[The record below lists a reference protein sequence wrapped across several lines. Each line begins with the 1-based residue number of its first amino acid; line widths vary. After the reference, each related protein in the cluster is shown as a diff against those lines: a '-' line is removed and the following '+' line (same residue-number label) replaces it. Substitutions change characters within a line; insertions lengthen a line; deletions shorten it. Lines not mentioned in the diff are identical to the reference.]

1 MKKGRT
7 ILSNAR
13 FSLTIDRLCHQLIEE
28 YAGFEDV
35 CFVGVQERGVLLA
48 NRLYHRLTTAL
59 DIPAFEY
66 GKLDI
71 SFYRDDFRMRDKP
84 LKVSATE
91 MDFLVENKRV
101 ILVDDVLYSGRTI
114 QAALSALNHYGRPK
128 SIELL
133 VLVDRR
139 FHREVP
145 ISPDY
150 TGLTVDALDNAYVQ
164 VNWKALNGKDEI
176 FLTNNE

>member
-1 MKKGRT
+1 MEKGRT

-13 FSLTIDRLCHQLIEE
+13 FALTIDRLCHQLIEE
-28 YAGFEDV
+28 YDNFEGV
-35 CFVGVQERGVLLA
+35 CMIGVQERGVLLA
-48 NRLYHRLTTAL
+48 NRIYDRLTTAL
-59 DIPAFEY
+59 GVTAFEY

-71 SFYRDDFRMRDKP
+71 SFYRDDFRMREKP

-91 MDFLVENKRV
+91 IDFLVENKRV
-101 ILVDDVLYSGRTI
+101 ILIDDVLFSGRTI

-139 FHREVP
+139 FQREIP

-150 TGLTVDALDNAYVQ
+150 TGLTVDALDNAYVR
-164 VNWKALNGKDEI
+164 VEWAELNGKDEI
-176 FLTNNE
+176 FLTSNP

>member
-7 ILSNAR
+7 ILSNTR

-28 YAGFEDV
+28 YADFEDV

-48 NRLYHRLTTAL
+48 NRLYKRLTTAL
-59 DIPAFEY
+59 GVTAFEY

-71 SFYRDDFRMRDKP
+71 SFYRDDFRMRAKP

-91 MDFLVENKRV
+91 MDFLIENKRV
-101 ILVDDVLYSGRTI
+101 VLIDDVLFSGRTI

-150 TGLTVDALDNAYVQ
+150 TGLTVDGLDNAYVQ
-164 VNWKALNGKDEI
+164 VEWTELNGKDKV
-176 FLTNNE
+176 FLTNH